1 MAKTGPGGPV
11 LAGKIGLLDQ
21 ILCDTA
27 TITAI
32 TAIPSVVGV
41 VLGVVATV
49 RVKLAVS
56 PPEEQVYTP
65 LSPGWG
71 SVKISTLPLT
81 VAPGGSAPFVPRN
94 HCTGLL
100 GAPPPAKEQVRVNS
114 SPAVTSSTGPEMFSL
129 ARVVNVTV
137 GLGSES
143 PLSFLVRT

>member
-1 MAKTGPGGPV
+1 M
-11 LAGKIGLLDQ
+11 I
-21 ILCDTA
+21 
-27 TITAI
+27 AI

-41 VLGVVATV
+41 VLGVGVAAGTTV
-49 RVKLAVS
+49 KVKLAVS

-81 VAPGGSAPFVPRN
+81 VAPGRSAPFVPRN

-100 GAPPPAKEQVRVNS
+100 GPPPPAKEQMRVNS
-114 SPAVTSSTGPEMFSL
+114 SPAVTSSTGPETFSL
-129 ARVVNVTV
+129 ARVINVTV